1 MQDLELINKVKIEND
16 SKALKEL
23 ELKHSGIYNEIVK
36 KYYPHLLNFGL
47 NPYDILSD
55 KLFVLYKSVLSFN
68 PDKNVK
74 FSTWLGNQTRY
85 YCLNCL
91 NKKDPAILMEEKD
104 LISAIE
110 KKQKLSINNS
120 MKMKEKNDLIF
131 FLLNKIKD
139 KRIYRIFKLRYYKN
153 MPWNKIGKQL
163 KISTQT
169 AINLHE
175 KGKKLIKNKL
185 TTLNVNDI
193 I

>member
-1 MQDLELINKVKIEND
+1 MQDLELINKIKIEND
-16 SKALKEL
+16 SDALKEL
-23 ELKHSGIYNEIVK
+23 ESKHSGIYNEIVK
-36 KYYPHLLNFGL
+36 KYYHHLLNFGL
-47 NPYDILSD
+47 NPVDVLSD
-55 KLFVLYKSVLSFN
+55 KLFVLYKSALSFN
-68 PDKNVK
+68 PEKNVK

-110 KKQKLSINNS
+110 KKQKLSINDS
-120 MKMKEKNDLIF
+120 IKTKEKNDLIF
-131 FLLNKIKD
+131 FLLNQIKD
-139 KRIYRIFKLRYYKN
+139 KRICKIFKLRYYKN
-153 MPWNKIGKQL
+153 LPWNKIGKQL

-175 KGKKLIKNKL
+175 KGRKLIKNKL
-185 TTLNVNDI
+185 TTINYNDI